1 MKLTKQ
7 KLEQLIMEEY
17 KSMSRRIF
25 DKRREHPDGLVRA
38 FGDQDQPVNRPELH
52 DKLTTLA
59 SADPESYYQAKEL
72 ADSLDEPLDIKV
84 DPSNMQTFEIDSLFG
99 NHLQSPEFDLHYEFL
114 MDGRASSFLDEPD
127 IGEMDEFSYERGL
140 NRYDTREKIMKSHE
154 VFAQNE
160 YIKHGGFDPDE
171 EVKKVFPTAG
181 LGIRK
186 RYERDRR

>member
-17 KSMSRRIF
+17 KSRSRRIF
-25 DKRREHPDGLVRA
+25 DKRREHPDGLIRA
-38 FGDQDQPVNRPELH
+38 FGDQDQPIEYPELH

-59 SADPESYYQAKEL
+59 SSGPESYHQAKEL
-72 ADSLDEPLDIKV
+72 ADSMDEPLDIKV
-84 DPSNMQTFEIDSLFG
+84 DPSNMQTFEIDNIMRKHFD
-99 NHLQSPEFDLHYEFL
+99 SPEFDLHYEFL
-114 MDGRASSFLDEPD
+114 MDGRGSSFLDEPD

-154 VFAQNE
+154 IISQNE
-160 YIKHGGFDPDE
+160 YVRHGGFDPDE